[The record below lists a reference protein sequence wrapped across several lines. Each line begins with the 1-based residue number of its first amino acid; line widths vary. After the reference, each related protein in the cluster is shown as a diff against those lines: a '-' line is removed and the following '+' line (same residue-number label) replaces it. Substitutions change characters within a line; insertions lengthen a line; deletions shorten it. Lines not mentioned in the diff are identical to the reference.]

1 MFPLVAEVLLAAVIP
16 GESNLIN
23 QLRGIV
29 TNYGSNKLNL
39 DQYRSRYEHQQI
51 PYYIK
56 NNDAT
61 LTNILNNYHINNV
74 PGATWKKFETD
85 TINSFVLE
93 ERKKNMTAF
102 LADYF
107 TGVKLEYVSST
118 VYATIHYSS
127 LAFHSGASMLNT
139 VNNIILQTIQGDNS
153 KSIQTNNFPIASTN
167 TLANAN
173 SSSTNYLELLA
184 CLDSLPVSLLNFIN
198 SVIVAFIISV
208 MVMAVTREKT
218 NGEFYVDTNGPQ
230 FGNATMATII

>member
-1 MFPLVAEVLLAAVIP
+1 M
-16 GESNLIN
+16 
-23 QLRGIV
+23 
-29 TNYGSNKLNL
+29 
-39 DQYRSRYEHQQI
+39 
-51 PYYIK
+51 
-56 NNDAT
+56 
-61 LTNILNNYHINNV
+61 
-74 PGATWKKFETD
+74 PGATWRKFETD

-107 TGVKLEYVSST
+107 TGLKLEYLSST

-139 VNNIILQTIQGDNS
+139 VDNIILQAIQGDNS

-167 TLANAN
+167 TLSN
-173 SSSTNYLELLA
+173 SNSTNYLELLA

-218 NGEFYVDTNGPQ
+218 NGEFTVEILGHR
-230 FGNATMATII
+230 